1 MLFGSFWNAN
11 SFSRKDIMAICG
23 IQVSSAGDLLG
34 KLKEC
39 KVIEP
44 VIICIK

>member
-1 MLFGSFWNAN
+1 MLFDSLCDAN
-11 SFSRKDIMAICG
+11 FFSRKDIMAICG
-23 IQVSSAGDLLG
+23 IQVSSVGDLLG

-39 KVIEP
+39 KLIEL